1 MRIVSASIFS
11 QTCGFVFN
19 KNLSCQKRAFGGSD
33 PRLHNRFKNTSVR
46 FLSAFLFVSLFSL
59 SRSSPQITFF
69 FCFVLLLQ
77 RFGQQHTNS
86 LLSVPHHAA
95 FSFSPIKCQKAKS
108 SGANK
113 ILSCQP
119 AGSLL
124 SRSICFFLFFLGLV
138 FSSDSPSGRSRLAAA
153 LHFDDAEAR
162 IAHWCDDAHLL
173 FLLPD

>member
-11 QTCGFVFN
+11 QTSGFVFN

-46 FLSAFLFVSLFSL
+46 FLSAFLFCFSLFSL
-59 SRSSPQITFF
+59 SRSSPQITFCFAAAEVWTTTHKTVSFLFRTALHFLFPRSSNRRQKVAVQTRSFLASPLGLCSRARSAF
-69 FCFVLLLQ
+69 FC
-77 RFGQQHTNS
+77 
-86 LLSVPHHAA
+86 
-95 FSFSPIKCQKAKS
+95 
-108 SGANK
+108 
-113 ILSCQP
+113 
-119 AGSLL
+119 
-124 SRSICFFLFFLGLV
+124 FFLGLV